1 MEISELTE
9 STIKIEIKG
18 MDGSCE
24 VPSGTSL
31 YDLYQKIKSKIKY
44 PVMAGIIDNTLIDF
58 HFQFYASCKIELID
72 ISTETGLK
80 IYRRSAVFLLLK
92 ACRELFPER
101 KLIVKHSLSNG
112 LFCEFLNGESNES
125 EVKAIQE
132 KMTDLQGKDLPINK
146 VIVKTGDACKIFTEQ
161 DKEDKVK
168 LLEFRNKDE
177 VHIYEMD
184 GFYEYFYGYMVSRTS
199 SINQFRVL
207 NYPPGIILQTPEID
221 KPGILQPYVPQKK
234 LASIFTEAK
243 NWAEML
249 RTPHLA
255 ALNDMVKHG
264 QINDIIRV
272 NEALHEKKI
281 AYIADICSNRDIR
294 LILISGPSSSGKTTF
309 AQRLLIQLRVNGR
322 NPVSISLDN
331 YFINREHTPRDEN
344 GEFDFESLDALNL
357 KLFNEHLDKLIKGEE
372 VEIPVYNFKAGTSE
386 PSGISIRV
394 PDGEP
399 IIIEGIHGL
408 NDRLTWAIP
417 QEKKFKI
424 YVSALTQLNI
434 DNTNR
439 IPTTDSRLIRRIIRD
454 NRTRGHDALNT
465 IKRWPSVRRGEEKNI
480 FPFQENADVI
490 FNSSLVFELPVLK
503 QHAEP
508 LLMEI
513 SNQYP
518 EHMEA
523 KRLLKFLSYIHPVP
537 GDDIPPNSIL
547 REFIGG
553 SWFKD

>member
-1 MEISELTE
+1 L
-9 STIKIEIKG
+9 
-18 MDGSCE
+18 DGETNENE
-24 VPSGTSL
+24 VT
-31 YDLYQKIKSKIKY
+31 
-44 PVMAGIIDNTLIDF
+44 
-58 HFQFYASCKIELID
+58 
-72 ISTETGLK
+72 
-80 IYRRSAVFLLLK
+80 
-92 ACRELFPER
+92 
-101 KLIVKHSLSNG
+101 
-112 LFCEFLNGESNES
+112 
-125 EVKAIQE
+125 AIQE
-132 KMTDLQGKDLPINK
+132 KMKELQAHDLPINK
-146 VIVKTGDACKIFTEQ
+146 MVVRTGDACRIFAEQ

-168 LLEFRNKDE
+168 LLEYRNKDE
-177 VHIYEMD
+177 VHVYEMD

-199 SINQFRVL
+199 SINEFRVL
-207 NYPPGIILQTPEID
+207 NYPPGIILQTPEIN
-221 KPGILQPYVPQKK
+221 KPGILQPYIPQKK
-234 LASIFTEAK
+234 LASVFTEAK
-243 NWAEML
+243 RWAEML

-255 ALNDMVKHG
+255 ALNDMVKQG

-281 AYIADICSNRDIR
+281 ANIADICSRDIR

-331 YFINREHTPRDEN
+331 YFINRDKTPRDDN
-344 GEFDFESLDALNL
+344 GEYDFESLDALNL
-357 KLFNEHLDKLIKGEE
+357 ELFNDHLGRLIRGEE
-372 VEIPVYNFKAGTSE
+372 VEIPVYNFKTGTSE

-408 NDRLTWAIP
+408 NDRLTWTVP
-417 QEKKFKI
+417 QEQKYKI

-454 NRTRGHDALNT
+454 NRTRGHNALNT

-503 QHAEP
+503 QYAEP

-513 SNQYP
+513 TDQYP

-523 KRLLKFLSYIHPVP
+523 KRLLKFLSYLCPVP
-537 GDDIPPNSIL
+537 GEDIPPNSIL